1 MDMHCIAKIDA
12 SNEFEVPTYV
22 FYTSGAAALSL
33 RLYVL
38 TLVGDNN

>member
-12 SNEFEVPTYV
+12 SNVFEVPTYA
-22 FYTSGAAALSL
+22 FYTFGAAALSL